1 MLIKR
6 NDSRA
11 FWIFLIWVLILPL
24 FLNTDL
30 SAQDEKVEDFA
41 VEEEPV
47 DQAADKPAADK
58 PPADEAADAA
68 PAGDEAPVED
78 AGEDTE
84 APGEPQALPALSAD
98 PNELLG
104 KVNGV
109 FRAKKYDEAVEALQD
124 HEDVIETSKELSEIY
139 VESLLNSKK
148 PDWNTVLRAA
158 KMLAR
163 NERGSSLADYAQGL
177 HYQNKSKP
185 DLGKAIT
192 FFGKAKSAK
201 KPHPDAAT
209 AYFMAL
215 AKKFWMIGLLV
226 LLLPVVAVAK
236 IIKKRK
242 AAKAA
247 LELNLEPTEEV
258 VVADDL
264 QKKLQA
270 AISEDPAAKPDVAK
284 AAASAPPA
292 KPADKQPAVSP
303 AAIVAPP
310 ARPVVPAAPSPA
322 PPVPSI
328 APANPSADKPNPAA
342 PAPENTV
349 AQPVSANPQPVA
361 PVSPATA
368 PAEQA
373 IAAHPAPEPAGV
385 AQQSQPQQQPD
396 PIPVSQPH
404 PVQADNQ
411 NVQQQP
417 YYPGS
422 LSGKRSAEIE
432 QAKAMIAPQR
442 REPVSVYSELDA
454 LWSKLCRKAIQ
465 NKITPRS
472 RSSYD
477 SETTRFVQNEM
488 PSIRLGER
496 HDFSSID
503 PNVSIDLSEE
513 SLKDDLI
520 GKLKMLA
527 ITDGE
532 LRSLLAQKN
541 VRHVPLLIEYVLS
554 KPEPVRLALV
564 TRELGYYNDPAVI
577 DILASLLYN
586 EDHRVAL
593 AAIQGLELSKNQQAI
608 LHICPFLKSDI
619 PLLSQAARTAL
630 ANFGAVA
637 ILKAFVKLP
646 QLADS
651 RIREAG
657 VFVLSRMRGTQV
669 EQLLVQLLN
678 DDVQEIREKVILAM
692 SYQKNPVYIDPL
704 REFFRIASGPDK
716 TLARKAI
723 VYLQGFVKKK

>member
-1 MLIKR
+1 MLIRR

-30 SAQDEKVEDFA
+30 AAQDENVEDFA
-41 VEEEPV
+41 VDEEPI

-58 PPADEAADAA
+58 PPADDAADPAEPSDAA
-68 PAGDEAPVED
+68 PAVDEVPVED
-78 AGEDTE
+78 MGEDTG
-84 APGEPQALPALSAD
+84 APEEPEALPALSAD

-109 FRAKKYDEAVEALQD
+109 YRAKKYDEAVETLQD
-124 HEDVIETSKELSEIY
+124 HEDVVETSKELSEIY

-158 KMLAR
+158 KMLAK

-177 HYQNKSKP
+177 HFQNKSKP

-215 AKKFWMIGLLV
+215 AKKFWMIGLVV
-226 LLLPVVAVAK
+226 LLVPVMVMVK
-236 IIKKRK
+236 VIKKKK

-247 LELNLEPTEEV
+247 LELNLESTGEV
-258 VVADDL
+258 LAVDDL
-264 QKKLQA
+264 QNKLQA
-270 AISEDPAAKPDVAK
+270 AISEEPAVKPVPTK
-284 AAASAPPA
+284 AAENTTT
-292 KPADKQPAVSP
+292 PADKQAAPTP
-303 AAIVAPP
+303 AAAL
-310 ARPVVPAAPSPA
+310 PAAPAAPTA
-322 PPVPSI
+322 PTAPTPPVPSA
-328 APANPSADKPNPAA
+328 APVTPAVARPDNAVTAPENVAPQNIPPTAPTAPAA
-342 PAPENTV
+342 PAAIPT
-349 AQPVSANPQPVA
+349 APA
-361 PVSPATA
+361 PVEQATA
-368 PAEQA
+368 P
-373 IAAHPAPEPAGV
+373 HPDPEPA
-385 AQQSQPQQQPD
+385 ATTPQSQPQQQPD
-396 PIPVSQPH
+396 PIPVANQSQS
-404 PVQADNQ
+404 
-411 NVQQQP
+411 QP
-417 YYPGS
+417 YYPGT

-442 REPVSVYSELDA
+442 REPVSVDSELDV

-465 NKITPRS
+465 NKIAPQS

-532 LRSLLAQKN
+532 LRSLLSQKN
-541 VRHVPLLIEYVLS
+541 PRHVPLLIEYVLS

-564 TRELGYYNDPAVI
+564 TRELGYFNDPAVI

-608 LHICPFLKSDI
+608 LHICPFLKSEI
-619 PLLSQAARTAL
+619 PLLAQAARTAL

-637 ILKAFVKLP
+637 ILKTFVKLP

-657 VFVLSRMRGTQV
+657 VFVLSRMKGTQV

-723 VYLQGFVKKK
+723 VYLQGFVSKKK